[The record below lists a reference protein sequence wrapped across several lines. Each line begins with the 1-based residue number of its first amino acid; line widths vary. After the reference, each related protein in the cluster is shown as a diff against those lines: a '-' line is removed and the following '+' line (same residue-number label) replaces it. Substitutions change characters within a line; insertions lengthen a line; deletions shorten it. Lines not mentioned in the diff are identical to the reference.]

1 MGAMRKKVRY
11 DVGATSVRAPLRA
24 AQKPRRLPACVR
36 ATAFSIAMLAAA
48 LGPAAAATASGVAS
62 HSATAATAVT
72 TAYTTPNIPDS
83 VHWVYWG
90 PYPTLHACNVEGDHL
105 VLAEEINSFKCIQAS
120 GGEYI
125 YYQLWILPGHPPG
138 S

>member
-1 MGAMRKKVRY
+1 VRKKAR
-11 DVGATSVRAPLRA
+11 DTSVQSPPLLRR
-24 AQKPRRLPACVR
+24 PRRLLACTMPAAFVIAVL
-36 ATAFSIAMLAAA
+36 ATAVPAS
-48 LGPAAAATASGVAS
+48 PAAAGSAAS
-62 HSATAATAVT
+62 HPVITIAT
-72 TAYTTPNIPDS
+72 TAYAMPDIPDS

-90 PYPTLHACNVEGDHL
+90 PYPTLNACNVEGDRL
-105 VLAEEINSFKCIQAS
+105 FLAEEIDTWKCVEAS